1 MDRALMASRM
11 AMISSCPTGTA
22 PSSVPATYVPFL
34 FSLLSPLHKTNLKKI
49 QPSPQSAHIRTHALH
64 IHVWHTHFHEPIRTY
79 APMHARTYPCTY
91 THAFATP
98 KPHNR
103 DEIKMILKKIT
114 HIHRRYTRT
123 GSIHS
128 RYTAAINIPMCHL
141 RSNSSLA
148 STSPSSR
155 RPTVK

>member
-1 MDRALMASRM
+1 
-11 AMISSCPTGTA
+11 MISSCPAGTA
-22 PSSVPATYVPFL
+22 PSSVQATYVPFP
-34 FSLLSPLHKTNLKKI
+34 FLLSPLHKNQLKNKIKYNHPLNLRI
-49 QPSPQSAHIRTHALH
+49 YARAHSTSTCGTPTSTYVRTHAR
-64 IHVWHTHFHEPIRTY
+64 THASTH
-79 APMHARTYPCTY
+79 PCTY
-91 THAFATP
+91 THALATP

-123 GSIHS
+123 GSIRS
-128 RYTAAINIPMCHL
+128 RYTAAINIPIHHL
-141 RSNSSLA
+141 RSNSSLV

>member
-1 MDRALMASRM
+1 MSNWNGTIIGPGHVRPLPLL
-11 AMISSCPTGTA
+11 PT
-22 PSSVPATYVPFL
+22 PPHSIKPI
-34 FSLLSPLHKTNLKKI
+34 KIKLKNNI
-49 QPSPQSAHIRTHALH
+49 QPSPQSALICTHAHTRALH
-64 IHVWHTHFHEPIRTY
+64 IHAWHTHFHERIRTY
-79 APMHARTYPCTY
+79 APMRARTHPCTY
-91 THAFATP
+91 THALATP
-98 KPHNR
+98 KPHNL
-103 DEIKMILKKIT
+103 DEIKMISKIIIIT

-128 RYTAAINIPMCHL
+128 RYTAATNIPIRHL